1 MAFTFAPPRQT
12 LYNIIDYKDTLYVN
26 YGDFHCHTV
35 FSLHG
40 LSSPT
45 EVVDMAVKRGI
56 TYVGVGDHFYPMKP
70 VEKYYNKSG
79 IYYDI
84 AIEQDPFDYRRN
96 KDHYQIKNQVARVNE
111 LWAMNDVLKE
121 IFKNTP
127 VHAIPMYEYNL
138 FTFNEGEEQIETPH
152 LRILGLHDWF
162 VDLSKLETNAL
173 ISEIDV
179 MLDRGGFS
187 IFAHPERELTRIPD
201 FEENEDR
208 FCNELIS
215 LLDIY
220 NVIMEINTRTIKRG
234 NPRDMEILAKMI
246 RLAREKNLP
255 VVVDSDAHHK
265 WAVGDCIDGFKLLE
279 SEDYPAEL
287 IMNFDADRCEKLKEG
302 T

>member
-1 MAFTFAPPRQT
+1 MAFNFAPPRQT

-56 TYVGVGDHFYPMKP
+56 TYVGVGDHFYPMEP
-70 VEKYYNKSG
+70 VNQEYDRFGNC
-79 IYYDI
+79 YDI
-84 AIEQDPFDYRRN
+84 AIRPDPFDYRRN

-111 LWAMNDVLKE
+111 LWAMNDSLKE
-121 IFKNTP
+121 IFKYTP
-127 VHAIPMYEYNL
+127 VQVVPMYEYNL
-138 FTFNEGEEQIETPH
+138 FTFNVGEEQIETPH

-220 NVIMEINTRTIKRG
+220 DVIMEINTRTIKRG
-234 NPRDMEILAKMI
+234 NPRDLEILTKMT
-246 RLAREKNLP
+246 RLAKEKNLP

-265 WAVGDCIDGFKLLE
+265 WAVGDCIEGFKLLE
-279 SEDYPAEL
+279 SEDYPVGL
-287 IMNFDADRCEKLKEG
+287 ITNFDADRCEKLKEG

>member
-1 MAFTFAPPRQT
+1 MAFTFVPPRQT

-96 KDHYQIKNQVARVNE
+96 KDFYQIRNQVARVNE
-111 LWAMNDVLKE
+111 IRAMNDSLND

-127 VHAIPMYEYNL
+127 VHIVPMYEYNL
-138 FTFNEGEEQIETPH
+138 FTYNTGEEQIETPH

-162 VDLSKLETNAL
+162 IDLNKLEINNL
-173 ISEIDV
+173 ISEIDT

-208 FCNELIS
+208 FCNELIG
-215 LLDIY
+215 LLDIHGT
-220 NVIMEINTRTIKRG
+220 IMEINTRTIKRG
-234 NPRDMEILAKMI
+234 NSRDMDILIKMI
-246 RLAREKNLP
+246 RLAKEKNLP

-265 WAVGDCIDGFKLLE
+265 WSVGDCIDGFKLLE
-279 SEDYPAEL
+279 SEDYPVEL
-287 IMNFDADRCEKLKEG
+287 IVNFDADCCEKLKEG

>member
-1 MAFTFAPPRQT
+1 MAFTLVPPRQT
-12 LYNIIDYKDTLYVN
+12 LFNIIDYRGMLYVN
-26 YGDFHCHTV
+26 HGDFHCHTV

-56 TYVGVGDHFYPMKP
+56 TYVGVGDHFYPMEP
-70 VEKYYNKSG
+70 VEKYYDKFG
-79 IYYDI
+79 ICYDI

-111 LWAMNDVLKE
+111 LWAMNDSLKE

-127 VHAIPMYEYNL
+127 IHAVPMYEYNL
-138 FTFNEGEEQIETPH
+138 FTFNVGEEQIETPH

-162 VDLSKLETNAL
+162 IDLSKLETNAL

-179 MLDRGGFS
+179 MLDRGGIS
-187 IFAHPERELTRIPD
+187 IFAHPERELTRIPGFD
-201 FEENEDR
+201 ENEDR

-220 NVIMEINTRTIKRG
+220 DVIMEVNTRTIKRG
-234 NPRDMEILAKMI
+234 DPRDLKILVKDL
-246 RLAREKNLP
+246 R
-255 VVVDSDAHHK
+255 
-265 WAVGDCIDGFKLLE
+265 
-279 SEDYPAEL
+279 
-287 IMNFDADRCEKLKEG
+287 
-302 T
+302 

>member
-1 MAFTFAPPRQT
+1 MSFTLLPERQT
-12 LYNIIDYKDTLYVN
+12 PYTNIEYNGKIYIN

-70 VEKYYNKSG
+70 VEKYYGKPG
-79 IYYDI
+79 ICYDI
-84 AIEQDPFDYRRN
+84 VIEQDPFDYRRN
-96 KDHYQIKNQVARVNE
+96 KDFYQIRNQVARVNE
-111 LWAMNDVLKE
+111 LWAMNDNLKD

-127 VHAIPMYEYNL
+127 VHVVPMYEYNL
-138 FTFNEGEEQIETPH
+138 FIYNIGEEQIETPH

-162 VDLSKLETNAL
+162 VDFSKINTDDL
-173 ISEIDV
+173 ITEIDI
-179 MLDRGGFS
+179 MLNRGGFS
-187 IFAHPERELTRIPD
+187 IFAHPERELTRILD

-208 FCNELIS
+208 FCNKLIS

-234 NPRDMEILAKMI
+234 NPRDMEILTKMI
-246 RLAREKNLP
+246 RLAKEKNLP
-255 VVVDSDAHHK
+255 VAVDSDAHHK
-265 WAVGDCIDGFKLLE
+265 WAVGDCIEGFKLLE
-279 SEDYPAEL
+279 SEDYPVEL
-287 IMNFDADRCEKLKEG
+287 IVNFDADRCEKLKEG

>member
-1 MAFTFAPPRQT
+1 MSFTLLPERQT
-12 LYNIIDYKDTLYVN
+12 PYTNIEYNGKLYIN

-45 EVVDMAVKRGI
+45 EVVDMAMKRGLSFI
-56 TYVGVGDHFYPMKP
+56 GVGDHFYPMKP
-70 VEKYYNKSG
+70 VKKYYDKFG
-79 IYYDI
+79 ICYDI

-111 LWAMNDVLKE
+111 LWAMNDALKE

-187 IFAHPERELTRIPD
+187 IFAHPERELMRIPD

-220 NVIMEINTRTIKRG
+220 DVIMEINTRTIKRG
-234 NPRDMEILAKMI
+234 NPRDMKILTKMI
-246 RLAREKNLP
+246 RLAKEKNLP

-265 WAVGDCIDGFKLLE
+265 WAVGDCIEGFKLLE
-279 SEDYPAEL
+279 SEDYPVGL
-287 IMNFDADRCEKLKEG
+287 ITNFDADRCEKLKEG

>member
-1 MAFTFAPPRQT
+1 MSFTLLPERQT
-12 LYNIIDYKDTLYVN
+12 PYTNIEYNGKIYIN

-45 EVVDMAVKRGI
+45 EVVDIAVKRGI

-70 VEKYYNKSG
+70 VEKYYGKSG
-79 IYYDI
+79 ICYDI
-84 AIEQDPFDYRRN
+84 VIEQDPFDYRRN
-96 KDHYQIKNQVARVNE
+96 KDFYQIRNQVARVNE
-111 LWAMNDVLKE
+111 LWAMNDNLKD

-127 VHAIPMYEYNL
+127 VHVIPMYEYNL
-138 FTFNEGEEQIETPH
+138 FTYNIGEEQIETPH

-162 VDLSKLETNAL
+162 VDFSKINTDDL
-173 ISEIDV
+173 ITEIDI
-179 MLDRGGFS
+179 MLNRGGFS
-187 IFAHPERELTRIPD
+187 IFAHPERELTRILD

-208 FCNELIS
+208 FCNKLIS
-215 LLDIY
+215 LLDIH
-220 NVIMEINTRTIKRG
+220 NVLMEINTRTIKRG
-234 NPRDMEILAKMI
+234 NPRDMEILTKMI
-246 RLAREKNLP
+246 QLAKEKNLP

-279 SEDYPAEL
+279 SEGYPVEL
-287 IMNFDADRCEKLKEG
+287 IVNFDADRCEKLKEG